1 MALLTSAAIQGY
13 RDYTKRR
20 IAYAKYKV
28 GSTYYKVPIESVTT
42 TSDGML
48 EIAFKI
54 ELSSGSGEVSE
65 VQLYD
70 TDNQL
75 WLSKAER
82 LKMDSVAEGFS
93 YMSKQGDSPDYE
105 CWQQL
110 RECPAGAQQQ
120 PFERST

>member
-54 ELSSGSGEVSE
+54 ELSSGSVKCQKCSCMI
-65 VQLYD
+65 QI
-70 TDNQL
+70 T
-75 WLSKAER
+75 
-82 LKMDSVAEGFS
+82 S
-93 YMSKQGDSPDYE
+93 YGS
-105 CWQQL
+105 L
-110 RECPAGAQQQ
+110 RQND
-120 PFERST
+120 

>member
-1 MALLTSAAIQGY
+1 M
-13 RDYTKRR
+13 
-20 IAYAKYKV
+20 
-28 GSTYYKVPIESVTT
+28 PIESVTT

-54 ELSSGSGEVSE
+54 ELPSGSGEVSE

-93 YMSKQGDSPDYE
+93 YIV
-105 CWQQL
+105 QL
-110 RECPAGAQQQ
+110 EIS
-120 PFERST
+120 EVLKTS

>member
-75 WLSKAER
+75 WLSKANFQIDLHR
-82 LKMDSVAEGFS
+82 L
-93 YMSKQGDSPDYE
+93 
-105 CWQQL
+105 L
-110 RECPAGAQQQ
+110 RGTRLPCRDHLEQ
-120 PFERST
+120 

>member
-1 MALLTSAAIQGY
+1 MGLLTNAAFQGY

-20 IAYAKYKV
+20 IAYARYKI
-28 GSTYYKVPIESVTT
+28 GSTYYKVPIESVTV
-42 TSDGML
+42 TSTGVL
-48 EIAFKI
+48 EISFKI

-82 LKMDSVAEGFS
+82 LKMDSVAEGFAYVVQLEIS
-93 YMSKQGDSPDYE
+93 EIMS
-105 CWQQL
+105 
-110 RECPAGAQQQ
+110 
-120 PFERST
+120 

>member
-1 MALLTSAAIQGY
+1 MALLTNAAIQGY
-13 RDYTKRR
+13 CDYTKRR

-28 GSTYYKVPIESVTT
+28 GSTYYKVPIESVWF
-42 TSDGML
+42 SSAGVV

-75 WLSKAER
+75 WLSKTER
-82 LKMDSVAEGFS
+82 LNMDSVAEGFL
-93 YMSKQGDSPDYE
+93 YVVQLNIAEIMS
-105 CWQQL
+105 
-110 RECPAGAQQQ
+110 
-120 PFERST
+120 

>member
-28 GSTYYKVPIESVTT
+28 GSTYCKVP
-42 TSDGML
+42 
-48 EIAFKI
+48 
-54 ELSSGSGEVSE
+54 LSSGSGEVPE

-93 YMSKQGDSPDYE
+93 YIV
-105 CWQQL
+105 QL
-110 RECPAGAQQQ
+110 EIS
-120 PFERST
+120 EVLKTS

>member
-1 MALLTSAAIQGY
+1 MGLLTNAAFQGY

-20 IAYAKYKV
+20 IAYARYKI
-28 GSTYYKVPIESVTT
+28 GSTYYKVPIESVTV
-42 TSDGML
+42 TSAGML
-48 EIAFKI
+48 EISFKI

-93 YMSKQGDSPDYE
+93 YVVQLEISEIMS
-105 CWQQL
+105 
-110 RECPAGAQQQ
+110 
-120 PFERST
+120 